1 MQPRAYEP
9 RLREMSEQPSQ
20 RPACEVNVRQHFFV
34 PSSSS
39 LSLLAPQP
47 RSHSQLFQGLSSTHL
62 LGIRREGWDKGR
74 RSEGGK
80 GGGRNQAKEGGKK
93 KRGKQRES
101 LDGAI
106 NQLEERKI
114 RKYSTT
120 SRPLQGTLVGK
131 NDLGEVLYKI
141 PLSLKLS

>member
-1 MQPRAYEP
+1 M
-9 RLREMSEQPSQ
+9 
-20 RPACEVNVRQHFFV
+20 
-34 PSSSS
+34 
-39 LSLLAPQP
+39 
-47 RSHSQLFQGLSSTHL
+47 
-62 LGIRREGWDKGR
+62 REGKGEEETKQR
-74 RSEGGK
+74 K
-80 GGGRNQAKEGGKK
+80 GEK